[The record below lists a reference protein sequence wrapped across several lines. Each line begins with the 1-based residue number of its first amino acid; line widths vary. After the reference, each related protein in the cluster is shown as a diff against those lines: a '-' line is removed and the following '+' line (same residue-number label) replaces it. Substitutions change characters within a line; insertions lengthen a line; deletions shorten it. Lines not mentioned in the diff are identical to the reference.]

1 MSNTSFDEWVDN
13 FKDGVI
19 EEHGEHLGDHYLE
32 MITMDNLRDMYND
45 RGIDYERYIDKFD
58 STKIF

>member
-45 RGIDYERYIDKFD
+45 RGIDYEKYLN
-58 STKIF
+58 